1 MQRKFVGFD
10 HNGTGAERDRRV
22 TGVPGAFFTQLLPQ
36 ITNPHELKT
45 LLYIMYLASQ
55 KRGEPKWV
63 GYWELAEDA
72 DLLAGLR
79 KGGDPRPPIEHLREA
94 LELCLARGSIVRV
107 EAAPPPPEF
116 FNGSPADGE
125 LEPVT
130 VTWFLLNTAANRDF
144 LAALERGDIQV
155 EQTNLLYGVDIWD
168 WPLPEGNAAT
178 VPGSAEPGEIQEWR
192 RQQQWRV
199 RSSGPD
205 IFTLYEQNIGPL
217 TPILSERLKEAEK
230 LYPAA
235 WVEEAFAEA
244 VNYNRRSWA
253 YIARIL
259 ENWAANGRERDQA
272 PQRARPAADTAA
284 QRAGRDGRT
293 PMAGDGKYSPA
304 AKSASGASPPGRLA
318 APTRPRG
325 PIDFTKYTTGK
336 YAHLTRPAEQPAERP
351 IERPV
356 EQSAERSDSPEP
368 GQE

>member
-10 HNGTGAERDRRV
+10 SNGGVGERERRV

-36 ITNPHELKT
+36 ITNPNELKT

-63 GYWELAEDA
+63 GYWELAEAA
-72 DLLAGLR
+72 DLLTGLR
-79 KGGDPRPPIEHLREA
+79 KGGDPRPAIEHLREA
-94 LELCLARGSIVRV
+94 LELCLARSSIVRV

-116 FNGSPADGE
+116 FGNAPAKGE

-130 VTWFLLNTAANRDF
+130 VTWFLLNTAGNREF
-144 LAALERGDIQV
+144 LASLERGDIKV
-155 EQTNLLYGVDIWD
+155 EQTSLLYGLDLWD
-168 WPLPEGNAAT
+168 WPLPDSEGAASGADSA
-178 VPGSAEPGEIQEWR
+178 VAGSTANEIQNWR
-192 RQQQWRV
+192 TQQQWRV
-199 RSSGPD
+199 RSSRPD

-217 TPILSERLKEAEK
+217 TPILSERLKDSEK

-259 ENWAANGRERDQA
+259 ENWAANGRERNQA
-272 PQRARPAADTAA
+272 NEQRARPAASPPA

-293 PMAGDGKYSPA
+293 PVAGDGNHPPA
-304 AKSASGASPPGRLA
+304 AKSTARA
-318 APTRPRG
+318 APARGSSTPTRPRG

-336 YAHLTRPAEQPAERP
+336 YAHLTGATEQPAAPE
-351 IERPV
+351 
-356 EQSAERSDSPEP
+356 PEP
-368 GQE
+368 GSLE